1 MRHFGAVCGGV
12 GKGGRWL
19 LTGRHASLS
28 ALKSGVN
35 ELSVFTKVSPQEM
48 IMQLLLGASA

>member
-1 MRHFGAVCGGV
+1 MP
-12 GKGGRWL
+12 
-19 LTGRHASLS
+19 LS

-35 ELSVFTKVSPQEM
+35 ELSVFTKVSPQEV